1 MKRLQQGF
9 TLIELMIVVA
19 IIGIL
24 AAIAIPQYQSYTGRA
39 QLTDAIEI
47 SSGLK
52 TAVGEVYQ
60 NQGSYTNANSGTL
73 GVPAAVAAGAGKY
86 AASVSVTA
94 GVITSTMNATG
105 VASCVAS
112 AVVSLTPATPA
123 SQDAPIVW
131 TCTST
136 ASAGCFPTSCSG

>member
-47 SSGLK
+47 ASGLK

-60 NQGSYTNANSGTL
+60 NQGSYNDANSGTL
-73 GVPAAVAAGAGKY
+73 GIPGAVANGAGKY
-86 AASVSVTA
+86 ANSVDVAA
-94 GVITSTMNATG
+94 GVITSTMKAAG
-105 VASCVAS
+105 VAQCVS
-112 AVVSLTPATPA
+112 GVTVTLTPETPA

-131 TCTST
+131 HCSST
-136 ASAGCFPTSCSG
+136 ASAGCFPTSCAG